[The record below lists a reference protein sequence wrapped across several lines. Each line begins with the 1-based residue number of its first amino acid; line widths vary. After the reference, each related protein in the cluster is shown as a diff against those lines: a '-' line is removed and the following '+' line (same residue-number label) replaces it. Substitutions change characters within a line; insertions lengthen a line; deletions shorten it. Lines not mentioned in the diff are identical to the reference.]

1 MWLRLLFSSRRRLR
15 EVLDVRRKDQV
26 ISHDRV
32 EDKLGAYNRYLMS
45 SLDFL
50 NLIVYLEKSVLS
62 SLRILGLKTE
72 NVHLLIK
79 HFRRKPNV
87 LSGLKLITCEHPDFD
102 PSILEVLNCLGHPFL

>member
-1 MWLRLLFSSRRRLR
+1 MRLQLLFSSRRRLR
-15 EVLDVRRKDQV
+15 EVLDVSRKNQV

-62 SLRILGLKTE
+62 ALRILCLKTE
-72 NVHLLIK
+72 YVHLFIE
-79 HFRRKPNV
+79 HFGGKPNV
-87 LSGLKLITCEHPDFD
+87 LSRL
-102 PSILEVLNCLGHPFL
+102 